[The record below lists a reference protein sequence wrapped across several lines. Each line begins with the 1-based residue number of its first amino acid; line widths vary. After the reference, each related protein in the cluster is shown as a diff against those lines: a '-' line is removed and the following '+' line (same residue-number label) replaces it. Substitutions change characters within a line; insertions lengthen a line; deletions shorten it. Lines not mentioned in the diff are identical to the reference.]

1 MSKSEKPTINQKLS
15 SLDQAVE
22 WFYSDEFSLDGALA
36 KYQAAAKQAQDIEK
50 DLQELKNQVEVI
62 EDFTK
67 S

>member
-1 MSKSEKPTINQKLS
+1 MSKPEKPTINQKLS
-15 SLDQAVE
+15 ALDQTVE
-22 WFYSDEFSLDGALA
+22 WFYSDEFSLDQALV
-36 KYQAAAKQAQDIEK
+36 KYQAAAKQAEDIEN

>member
-1 MSKSEKPTINQKLS
+1 MSKPEKLTINQKLS
-15 SLDQAVE
+15 SLDQTVE
-22 WFYSDEFSLDGALA
+22 WFYSDEFSLDQALA
-36 KYQAAAKQAQDIEK
+36 QYQAAARQAQDIEA